1 LSNSGARH
9 DLPVLQGQAQPEPL
23 PWLAD
28 AGQVMRHAA
37 RVDANQADIVAALR
51 AAGASVWI
59 IGLPCD
65 LLVGYAGKTLI
76 VECKTLTGKRNP
88 KPARHT
94 QLQKDFMLEWKG
106 GPVSTV
112 TDVDG
117 ALTALKVLT

>member
-1 LSNSGARH
+1 
-9 DLPVLQGQAQPEPL
+9 
-23 PWLAD
+23 
-28 AGQVMRHAA
+28 MRHAA

-59 IGLPCD
+59 IGLPVD
-65 LLVGYAGKTLI
+65 LLVGYRGQSMLI
-76 VECKTLTGKRNP
+76 ECKTLTGKRNP

-94 QLQKDFMLEWKG
+94 QLQKSFMLEWKG

-112 TDVDG
+112 TDIEG